1 MHIFDNKTVVF
12 YFFPYF
18 WGNTF
23 LQSNHLCYE
32 IPASNLPSPAPCH
45 NGFVMYCTA
54 NYAQHSAP
62 TARHIHPSV
71 TSGGFRLHGHIR
83 YQPCKMNQQKKENSA
98 KTHCPP
104 LKKHVYTDC
113 SYFFFNSIH
122 TFPE

>member
-32 IPASNLPSPAPCH
+32 IPAPDLASSAPCRI
-45 NGFVMYCTA
+45 GFVVHYATD
-54 NYAQHSAP
+54 YAQHSAP

-83 YQPCKMNQQKKENSA
+83 CQPCKMNQQKRRTVPKLTA
-98 KTHCPP
+98 
-104 LKKHVYTDC
+104 LL
-113 SYFFFNSIH
+113 
-122 TFPE
+122 